1 MITTY
6 RLGMGTNYRLG
17 IHRYSCGP
25 PLFTTYCL
33 GVQRYPCGPPLFNTY
48 RLGMCTN
55 YRSTCA
61 WEMSGYYVAR
71 VLCLHIWHYMQHW
84 L

>member
-48 RLGMCTN
+48 RLGMGTN
-55 YRSTCA
+55 YLYDLRLGDERLLFCP
-61 WEMSGYYVAR
+61 
-71 VLCLHIWHYMQHW
+71 
-84 L
+84 